1 MITNHQIQLIQQ
13 SWELV
18 KPISKDAGLLFYEKL
33 FAKAPGIRYL
43 FKADITEQA
52 DKLMIM
58 LNFVVSKLNRLDT
71 IITDVQKLGQRHNQ
85 YGAKPEHYEVVGICL
100 IETLRDG
107 LGEHWNEE
115 LQQAWLTAFTILKTA
130 MIDAQ
135 QSQVAA

>member
-1 MITNHQIQLIQQ
+1 MITNHQIQLIHQ

-58 LNFVVSKLNRLDT
+58 LNFVVSKLNRLDI

-107 LGEHWNEE
+107 LGEHWNDE

-130 MIDAQ
+130 MIEAQ
-135 QSQVAA
+135 ESQVAA